1 MGVRASSGQQFEDD
15 FLLRESVSA
24 ADPRTARRIFE
35 DFESQASY
43 YNFDVDLHKLHLM
56 PCQLDDTF
64 DASRQTQ
71 LLKENEV
78 RLSDPKLLGGRFK
91 FDA

>member
-1 MGVRASSGQQFEDD
+1 MKEGGCRKVHTQPTSRIPRSAIAIQFVFACFLFLLVGVRASSGQQFEDD

-43 YNFDVDLHKLHLM
+43 YNF
-56 PCQLDDTF
+56 
-64 DASRQTQ
+64 
-71 LLKENEV
+71 
-78 RLSDPKLLGGRFK
+78 
-91 FDA
+91 